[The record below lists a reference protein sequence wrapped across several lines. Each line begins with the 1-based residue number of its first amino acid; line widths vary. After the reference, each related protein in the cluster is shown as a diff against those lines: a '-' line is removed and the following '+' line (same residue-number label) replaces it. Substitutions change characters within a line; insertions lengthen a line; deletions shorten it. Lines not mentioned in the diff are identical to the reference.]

1 MQKPSCPRGRGRP
14 SHVRTTA
21 GYCFFSSFA
30 GSALAADEELA
41 PEAGALLDVDGVLLE
56 PLAALPL
63 GCWSLELELE
73 LDEPPAAGAEDEPL
87 AGALLEGAA
96 LDDDELDESAGLLAS
111 MVTEFEVE
119 LEPDG
124 GVAGVVEPDA
134 DELELAGGVA
144 GVVEPDE
151 EDEALPG
158 AVVRDTVRSPSL
170 SQPVSNPA
178 PSARDTATA
187 RVESLMSW
195 ASMVGVR

>member
-1 MQKPSCPRGRGRP
+1 L
-14 SHVRTTA
+14 
-21 GYCFFSSFA
+21 FA
-30 GSALAADEELA
+30 SIDTE
-41 PEAGALLDVDGVLLE
+41 PEA
-56 PLAALPL
+56 
-63 GCWSLELELE
+63 
-73 LDEPPAAGAEDEPL
+73 
-87 AGALLEGAA
+87 
-96 LDDDELDESAGLLAS
+96 
-111 MVTEFEVE
+111 E

-134 DELELAGGVA
+134 EELELAGGVA

-187 RVESLMSW
+187 RVESLI
-195 ASMVGVR
+195 